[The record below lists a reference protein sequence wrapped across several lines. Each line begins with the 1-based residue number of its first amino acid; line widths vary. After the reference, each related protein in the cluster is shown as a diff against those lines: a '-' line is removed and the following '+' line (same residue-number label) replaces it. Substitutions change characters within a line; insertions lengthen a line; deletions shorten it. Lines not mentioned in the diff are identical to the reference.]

1 MPGQLLFQPNPPP
14 DPSQLPESI
23 LEYGV
28 KLDITKTLTP
38 EELSAIKQ
46 FRRAADYIAAG
57 PSLPFSSLL
66 SLELIFLY
74 PISSDDLPQG
84 QRPC

>member
-28 KLDITKTLTP
+28 KLDLKNVLSN
-38 EELSAIKQ
+38 EELTAIKQ

-57 PSLPFSSLL
+57 VHFSSLFAPQDVTCF
-66 SLELIFLY
+66 FL
-74 PISSDDLPQG
+74 
-84 QRPC
+84 

>member
-28 KLDITKTLTP
+28 KLNTKGVLSP

-57 PSLPFSSLL
+57 PF
-66 SLELIFLY
+66 
-74 PISSDDLPQG
+74 
-84 QRPC
+84 

>member
-23 LEYGV
+23 LEYSV
-28 KLDITKTLTP
+28 KLDLTNVLSN

-57 PSLPFSSLL
+57 PPLLFL
-66 SLELIFLY
+66 SLELILTL
-74 PISSDDLPQG
+74 DL
-84 QRPC
+84 

>member
-14 DPSQLPESI
+14 DPSQLPDSI

-28 KLDITKTLTP
+28 QLDLTNVLSA
-38 EELSAIKQ
+38 EELNAIKQ

-57 PSLPFSSLL
+57 VFFSSRSL
-66 SLELIFLY
+66 SLL
-74 PISSDDLPQG
+74 
-84 QRPC
+84 